1 MDFRDIKEF
10 IIDSLKYIGVIAI
23 FLIIAIFVVSF
34 QQVVGPSMSGTL
46 EEGDVLIIS
55 KLNYKIGD
63 PKRGE
68 IVTLEQD
75 EKIMVKR
82 IIGLPGE
89 YIEYK
94 DNKLYIDGEA
104 YDDAFANSKT
114 DDFKLEDIGLNKIPK
129 DCYFVLGDNRSD
141 SMDSRDYGCV
151 KKENIYGK
159 AIMRLFPFNKIKM
172 L

>member
-104 YDDAFANSKT
+104 YDDTFSNSKT
-114 DDFKLEDIGLNKIPK
+114 DDFKLEDIGLKKIPK